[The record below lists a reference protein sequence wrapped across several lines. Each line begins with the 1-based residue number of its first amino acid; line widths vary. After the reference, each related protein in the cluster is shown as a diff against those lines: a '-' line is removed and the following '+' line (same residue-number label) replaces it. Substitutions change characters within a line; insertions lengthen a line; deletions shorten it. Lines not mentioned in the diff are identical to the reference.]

1 MLCLL
6 FKMSNSKL
14 IYSTDSKFD
23 PCIHDQKSIVE
34 IKKEEQKVRLHL
46 ERKKG
51 GKINTIIR
59 GLILKNDDLKS
70 FVREIKKKCA
80 SGGTYK
86 DTEIIIQGDK
96 RKIIKKFLVGKGYN
110 VKFSGG

>member
-1 MLCLL
+1 
-6 FKMSNSKL
+6 MSNSKL
-14 IYSTDSKFD
+14 VYSTDSNLEPYSD
-23 PCIHDQKSIVE
+23 VCEEGNNIAISQQKI
-34 IKKEEQKVRLHL
+34 RLHL
-46 ERKKG
+46 DRKKG
-51 GKINTIIR
+51 GKINTIIK
-59 GLILKNDDLKS
+59 GVILKNNDLKS

-86 DTEIIIQGDK
+86 NNDIIIQGDK

>member
-23 PCIHDQKSIVE
+23 PCIHDQKSSVE

-80 SGGTYK
+80 SGGSYK
-86 DTEIIIQGDK
+86 NNDIIIQGDK
-96 RKIIKKFLVGKGYN
+96 REFLRKFLIEKGYN
-110 VKFSGG
+110 AKLSGG

>member
-1 MLCLL
+1 
-6 FKMSNSKL
+6 MSKSKL
-14 IYSTDSKFD
+14 VYSTDNNLEPYSD
-23 PCIHDQKSIVE
+23 VCEQDNNIAISQQKI
-34 IKKEEQKVRLHL
+34 RLHL
-46 ERKKG
+46 DRKKG

-70 FVREIKKKCA
+70 FLREIKKKCA

-86 DTEIIIQGDK
+86 NNDIIIQGDK
-96 RKIIKKFLVGKGYN
+96 REIVKKLLVAKRYN